1 MNLLEKLICYINLKR
16 KHVRHAFCTA
26 FCNNKLTPLD
36 CYFIILVITL
46 ILACVTLHFADSINN
61 AFTESEKRAQT
72 ALKLKTDAFKQLNQR
87 EYIIAHMLN
96 GNYVRL
102 DGVKRK
108 VKLCDSAGVCE

>member
-26 FCNNKLTPLD
+26 FCNNKLTQGD
-36 CYFIILVITL
+36 WYFIILTITL
-46 ILACVTLHFADSINN
+46 ILACVTLHFAESIDN

-72 ALKLKTDAFKQLNQR
+72 ALKLKLNAFKQLQER

-108 VKLCDSAGVCE
+108 VKLCDASGDCE